1 MKRRSEK
8 DPRSTDEQGWR
19 PCSRGIL
26 QQVAEVELNRRRK
39 ILKLIAGGTAL
50 AAVGG
55 GVGLGVF
62 LDKKQPADK
71 RNGLPM
77 YGGVVCASVMD
88 LMPSFLEGK
97 LDEDM
102 AQRTTVH
109 LMDCL
114 KCRKMYDQL
123 CSEVDPESRPKNPK
137 FKTTPFE
144 SH

>member
-77 YGGVVCASVMD
+77 YGGCLLYTSPSPRDATLSR
-88 LMPSFLEGK
+88 MPSS
-97 LDEDM
+97 
-102 AQRTTVH
+102 A
-109 LMDCL
+109 
-114 KCRKMYDQL
+114 
-123 CSEVDPESRPKNPK
+123 
-137 FKTTPFE
+137 
-144 SH
+144 